1 MGMTKIK
8 NMKELNEKINKTM
21 KQINDTKNKECKNL
35 KDLQKTL
42 DSKIKNLNNDKISK
56 EKEIKDEEE
65 RLKKLVDNCKKNID
79 KISKDSNKIKLDL
92 TNNNKYL
99 DTTPRKM
106 KIYIIDV
113 YKKNI
118 EECKEKIKI
127 NKSIESKLKATIDK
141 GNQEIYYY

>member
-1 MGMTKIK
+1 MG
-8 NMKELNEKINKTM
+8 
-21 KQINDTKNKECKNL
+21 
-35 KDLQKTL
+35 KTL
-42 DSKIKNLNNDKISK
+42 DSKIKNLNNDKINK

-141 GNQEIYYY
+141 GNQEIKKLEEEMEKINKDLQVCNKAYKSIKKGKELN